1 VRGEE
6 WCIVLVAKIAAMQQY
21 LLLQLGLLLLAK
33 TTRSVTQTPAAV
45 TEARHNGSD
54 HVVQTVSSNS
64 STEDIV
70 NNNRSRSV
78 GAVTSAID
86 DSRQGKHHPKS
97 YIIPISAMH
106 YT

>member
-1 VRGEE
+1 M
-6 WCIVLVAKIAAMQQY
+6 LVAKIAAMQQY
-21 LLLQLGLLLLAK
+21 LLLQLGLLLLTK
-33 TTRSVTQTPAAV
+33 TTGSVTQTPAAV
-45 TEARHNGSD
+45 TEARRNGSD
-54 HVVQTVSSNS
+54 HVVHTVSSNS

-86 DSRQGKHHPKS
+86 DSRQGKHHPKT
-97 YIIPISAMH
+97 YTIPIPAKY